1 MSSNATVKEPFLRIA
16 KRDGVKKSTRILTIA
31 VSILVALIVDA
42 VFIFLVTGL
51 NPFSVYGVMFKG
63 TFGNKMRF
71 SWALRDLS
79 GLLIVGIALAPA
91 FKMKFWNIGAEGQ
104 ILIGG
109 IATASSASSTTT
121 GSSRVSKIRSRYA
134 MVFKKLL

>member
-51 NPFSVYGVMFKG
+51 NPFSVY
-63 TFGNKMRF
+63 
-71 SWALRDLS
+71 LS
-79 GLLIVGIALAPA
+79 LIHI
-91 FKMKFWNIGAEGQ
+91 
-104 ILIGG
+104 
-109 IATASSASSTTT
+109 
-121 GSSRVSKIRSRYA
+121 
-134 MVFKKLL
+134 